1 MTVPIF
7 SESLVAPLTI
17 GGGRNRDREGE
28 MDGHGAPDVKAVDA
42 GGSSTSRLRNVLER
56 RAGWIE
62 ALIVLVTIAAAFVVL
77 GFLARYF
84 QDYFRLILI
93 FFFAWLLAF
102 LISPAADVLQRRMTR
117 LPRVIAVIA
126 VIVPVVLVG
135 ALVIVRVIASL
146 VDSFAQ
152 LAAALPDLTAR
163 PPAFLGD
170 LQAWLDGQGVA
181 IDIAGSLHS
190 ALSQVLQG
198 MSDFAI
204 PALGGAF
211 SAVGTLVDSIIVL
224 SLAIFMAVDR
234 DGILRLG
241 LEVTPPEKREDALMF
256 RRSVGS
262 AAAGFIRSQLILGAL
277 YGVWAFLVSVVF
289 GLPFAPATAFL
300 AGLIM
305 AIPIYGP
312 YVSWLPPVI
321 VALLVRPEIALVV
334 AIVMLVGWFIDE
346 NILAPLVRADSL
358 QLHPIVVT
366 FAFLLGAQLAG
377 AIGAIVAIPLA
388 AVVQAF
394 AVKYFERYRTQ
405 RGWPATGT
413 DAVAQPPPGG
423 VAGTQTDQAS

>member
-1 MTVPIF
+1 
-7 SESLVAPLTI
+7 
-17 GGGRNRDREGE
+17 
-28 MDGHGAPDVKAVDA
+28 MDGHDAPDVEAVGVD
-42 GGSSTSRLRNVLER
+42 GWTTSRLRNVLER
-56 RAGWIE
+56 RSEWIE
-62 ALIVLVTIAAAFVVL
+62 VLVILATIAVAFVVL

-102 LISPAADVLQRRMTR
+102 LISPVADFLQRRLTR
-117 LPRVIAVIA
+117 LPRGIAVIA
-126 VIVPVVLVG
+126 VIVPVIVIG
-135 ALVIVRVIASL
+135 ALVIVRIIASL

-152 LAAALPDLTAR
+152 LAAALPDLTAS

-170 LQAWLDGQGVA
+170 IQAWLDRQGIA
-181 IDIAGSLHS
+181 IDIAGSFHS
-190 ALSQVLQG
+190 ALSQILLG

-204 PALGGAF
+204 PALGGAL

-241 LEVTPPEKREDALMF
+241 LEVTPPDKREDALMF
-256 RRSVGS
+256 RRSVAS
-262 AAAGFIRSQLILGAL
+262 AAARFIRSQLILGAL
-277 YGVWAFLVSVVF
+277 YGAWAFLVSVVF

-312 YVSWLPPVI
+312 YVSWLPPVV

-413 DAVAQPPPGG
+413 DLAVAQPPPPG
-423 VAGTQTDQAS
+423 VADTQTGEAS

>member
-1 MTVPIF
+1 
-7 SESLVAPLTI
+7 
-17 GGGRNRDREGE
+17 
-28 MDGHGAPDVKAVDA
+28 MDGHDAPDAEA
-42 GGSSTSRLRNVLER
+42 GAHGWATSRLRSVLER
-56 RAGWIE
+56 RSDWFE
-62 ALIVLVTIAAAFVVL
+62 ALVILATIAVAFVVL

-102 LISPAADVLQRRMTR
+102 LISPVADFVQRRLTR
-117 LPRVIAVIA
+117 LPRGIAVIA

-152 LAAALPDLTAR
+152 LAAALPSLAAS
-163 PPAFLGD
+163 PPAFLAD
-170 LQAWLDGQGVA
+170 VQAWLDQQGIA
-181 IDIAGSLHS
+181 IDIAGSFHS
-190 ALSQVLQG
+190 ALSQILQG

-204 PALGGAF
+204 PALGGAL

-234 DGILRLG
+234 DGIMRLG
-241 LEVTPPEKREDALMF
+241 LEVTPPEKREDVLMF
-256 RRSVGS
+256 RRSVAS
-262 AAAGFIRSQLILGAL
+262 AASGCIRSQLILGAR
-277 YGVWAFLVSVVF
+277 YGAWAVLVSVVF

-312 YVSWLPPVI
+312 YVSWLPPVF

-405 RGWPATGT
+405 RGWPAADT
-413 DAVAQPPPGG
+413 DLAVAPRSPPEGR
-423 VAGTQTDQAS
+423 